1 MDLIRDGKQAT
12 RPFFGRM
19 NMFIYAPKFAKKL
32 PYYDTFPLVLP
43 LERYSDGFL
52 GINLHYL
59 PIPLRIGLLDRLVDF
74 SNNEKF
80 DETTV
85 LDLSYSTVKSIRAVK
100 PTIHKYLSGYVRSRF
115 RRIDADEFTIATLLP
130 VQRFKKASA
139 NEVWKESRENDLI
152 RVSLETQYPGSA
164 FGVLNELLGIV
175 RGTDGIA
182 RQTRYELYSYH
193 QVVEEEQETHQQM
206 RWQEMANLTGS
217 NTAREVSLKCDQIE
231 MPGRNMDTAPDNN
244 IYGSSQRNCSR
255 VVFCRYNCT
264 ISIIVRFKRKK
275 IF

>member
-1 MDLIRDGKQAT
+1 MVWSSRFLQKTICSLSINNIMAQSKYIKAVQKAAKGRPKSTQWYREKIREFGTPKAMDLIRDGKQAT

-59 PIPLRIGLLDRLVDF
+59 PIPLRIALLDRLVDF

-80 DETTV
+80 DESTV
-85 LDLSYSTVKSIRAVK
+85 LNLSYSTVKSIRAVK

-139 NEVWKESRENDLI
+139 NEVWKESRGMI
-152 RVSLETQYPGSA
+152 
-164 FGVLNELLGIV
+164 
-175 RGTDGIA
+175 
-182 RQTRYELYSYH
+182 
-193 QVVEEEQETHQQM
+193 
-206 RWQEMANLTGS
+206 
-217 NTAREVSLKCDQIE
+217 
-231 MPGRNMDTAPDNN
+231 
-244 IYGSSQRNCSR
+244 
-255 VVFCRYNCT
+255 
-264 ISIIVRFKRKK
+264 
-275 IF
+275 